1 MLLLLFPLHLLLQPS
16 LASEPYTSRRPPLT
30 TTMSH
35 LHQELKLLIVEALQL
50 EDVDPASIS
59 DTDALFGAGL
69 ELDSIDALELATAI
83 ARKYD
88 VEVNQDQETRDAF
101 RSVSHLAEFIVM
113 KQAAAGAGASRAG

>member
-1 MLLLLFPLHLLLQPS
+1 V
-16 LASEPYTSRRPPLT
+16 T
-30 TTMSH
+30 TTTSD
-35 LHQELKLLIVEALQL
+35 LHHELKLLIVEALQL

-59 DTDALFGAGL
+59 DTAPLFGAGL

-101 RSVSHLAEFIVM
+101 RSVAHLAQFIAR
-113 KQAAAGAGASRAG
+113 KRAEAGARASRAG

>member
-1 MLLLLFPLHLLLQPS
+1 M
-16 LASEPYTSRRPPLT
+16 T
-30 TTMSH
+30 TTTSD
-35 LHQELKLLIVEALQL
+35 LHHELKLLIVEALQL

-59 DTDALFGAGL
+59 DTAPLFGAGL

-101 RSVSHLAEFIVM
+101 RSVSHLAEFITS
-113 KQAAAGAGASRAG
+113 KRAAAGARASRAG

>member
-1 MLLLLFPLHLLLQPS
+1 VTTPHL
-16 LASEPYTSRRPPLT
+16 Y
-30 TTMSH
+30 
-35 LHQELKLLIVEALQL
+35 QEIKQLIVEALQL

-69 ELDSIDALELATAI
+69 DLDSIDALELATAI

-101 RSVSHLAEFIVM
+101 RSVHHLAEFITH
-113 KQAAAGAGASRAG
+113 KRATARTG

>member
-1 MLLLLFPLHLLLQPS
+1 V
-16 LASEPYTSRRPPLT
+16 T
-30 TTMSH
+30 TTPSD
-35 LHQELKLLIVEALQL
+35 LHHELKLLIVEALQL

-59 DTDALFGAGL
+59 DTAPLFGAGL

-101 RSVSHLAEFIVM
+101 RSVSHLAEFIAM
-113 KQAAAGAGASRAG
+113 KRAAAGARTSRAG

>member
-1 MLLLLFPLHLLLQPS
+1 MTTSNLHEEIKQ
-16 LASEPYTSRRPPLT
+16 
-30 TTMSH
+30 
-35 LHQELKLLIVEALQL
+35 LIVEALQL

-88 VEVNQDQETRDAF
+88 VEVAQDQETRDAF
-101 RSVSHLAEFIVM
+101 RSVQHLAAFIAM
-113 KQAAAGAGASRAG
+113 KRAAAGR

>member
-1 MLLLLFPLHLLLQPS
+1 M
-16 LASEPYTSRRPPLT
+16 T
-30 TTMSH
+30 TTTSD
-35 LHQELKLLIVEALQL
+35 LHHELKLLIVEALQL

-59 DTDALFGAGL
+59 DTAPLFGAGL

-101 RSVSHLAEFIVM
+101 RSVAHLAEFIAL
-113 KQAAAGAGASRAG
+113 KRAAAGARASRAG